1 MPFGVNAKRNRDE
14 WITKPIKC
22 TSRATPGSVRLRSG
36 EINNHFSLMATNK
49 PTGDGARK
57 GAVKERSQ
65 VLNPKTDQYV
75 KRDTET
81 GKFMDVKTSGGKFKG
96 VREEK

>member
-1 MPFGVNAKRNRDE
+1 
-14 WITKPIKC
+14 
-22 TSRATPGSVRLRSG
+22 
-36 EINNHFSLMATNK
+36 MARNK
-49 PTGDGARK
+49 PTGDNARV
-57 GAVKERSQ
+57 GAVKDRSQ